1 MSTDAWA
8 DVLADAPVGSDS
20 LPLPKI
26 ETGPVTHAE
35 IKTAVQQM
43 MNGKAG
49 GVEG

>member
-1 MSTDAWA
+1 MTKVESEVCEA
-8 DVLADAPVGSDS
+8 LE
-20 LPLPKI
+20 I

-35 IKTAVQQM
+35 IKRAVQQM